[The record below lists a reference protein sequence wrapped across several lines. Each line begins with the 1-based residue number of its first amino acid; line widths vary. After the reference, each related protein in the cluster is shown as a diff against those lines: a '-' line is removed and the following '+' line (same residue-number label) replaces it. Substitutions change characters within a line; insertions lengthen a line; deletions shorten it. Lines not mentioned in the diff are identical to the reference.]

1 MNWQSKTAFA
11 AVLAA
16 LVATMAMASAASA
29 APLTDTI
36 KGSGSTLVNPVL
48 TIWNNN
54 TGNKVTYG
62 GGGSGKGITDVG
74 SGVVDFGASDAPM
87 TADQQAKCAGCK
99 TIPVT
104 VNAIGVAFNIPG
116 VTKLKLTPELIAA
129 IFRGQIT
136 SWDDGKL
143 KAINKGV
150 ALPALKITPV
160 HRSDGS
166 GSTYAFT
173 DFLSRSVKSW
183 RSSIGVG
190 TQVSWPGGA
199 AGSGNSGVASQMK
212 NSGTIGYVGVDY
224 MIPNNLRAAAV
235 RNAAGKYVLPNYKA
249 IREAANSVTRVPKNN
264 VLHIVAPKKKYKG
277 AYPIATHVYFIVP
290 GNGAKKA
297 VVKQFVNYAI
307 TGGQRYGANLGFV
320 PMSKPVVAAAKKT
333 VKGL

>member
-1 MNWQSKTAFA
+1 MKMLGNKTFA

-16 LVATMAMASAASA
+16 LVATMAFAVGASA

-104 VNAIGVAFNIPG
+104 VNAIGVAFNVPG
-116 VTKLKLTPELIAA
+116 VSKLKLTPELIAA

-136 SWDDGKL
+136 QWNDSKI
-143 KAINKGV
+143 KSINKGV
-150 ALPALKITPV
+150 NLPALKITPV

-183 RSSIGVG
+183 RTSIGTG

-199 AGSGNSGVASQMK
+199 AGAGNSGVAGQMK
-212 NSGTIGYVGVDY
+212 TEGTIGYVGVDY
-224 MIPNNLRAAAV
+224 MIPNKLRAASV
-235 RNAAGKYVLPNYKA
+235 RNKAGKYMLPNLKA
-249 IREAANSVTRVPKNN
+249 IRAAANSVKRVPKSN
-264 VLHIVAPKKKYKG
+264 VLHIVAPSKKYPA

-290 GNGAKKA
+290 KNGPKKA